1 MSIQMI
7 ESLIVLVAAFVG
19 LPLTLRWLL
28 KRDHDL
34 RRLVRDR
41 PADRP

>member
-1 MSIQMI
+1 MSIQLI

-19 LPLTLRWLL
+19 LPLALRWLL
-28 KRDHDL
+28 NGDHDL

-41 PADRP
+41 SGDRP